1 MTYGNTFP
9 HPVKGCKAI
18 SKGSSKTRH
27 PYISRLPK
35 IRQRTKRSLLNL
47 QKTTQIFRNVSKLDT
62 LVS

>member
-27 PYISRLPK
+27 PYKSYGE
-35 IRQRTKRSLLNL
+35 
-47 QKTTQIFRNVSKLDT
+47 QIVHPHPCIQS
-62 LVS
+62 VYAC